1 MNLIIM
7 NREELKHAMLEAQ
20 NLQLELVKAQQELS
34 HKEIEGVSD
43 NGLVNVIMNAEGQ
56 YKSLKINPS
65 ILKFAHNILEE
76 SVLQA
81 IDNANRRAAELTRS
95 KLAEITKQIGL

>member
-7 NREELKHAMLEAQ
+7 DRTELKQAMQEAQ
-20 NLQLELVKAQQELS
+20 KLQLELVKAQQELA
-34 HKEIEGVSD
+34 HRDIEGLSD
-43 NGLVNVIMNAEGQ
+43 NGLVNVVMSAEGQ
-56 YKSLKINPS
+56 YKSLKISPS
-65 ILKFAHNILEE
+65 ILNLSHEVLEE

-81 IDNANRRAAELTRS
+81 IESANRRAAELTSS

>member
-56 YKSLKINPS
+56 YKSLTINPS

-81 IDNANRRAAELTRS
+81 IDSANRRAAELTRS
-95 KLAEITKQIGL
+95 KLAAITKQIGL

>member
-34 HKEIEGVSD
+34 HREIEGVSD